1 MIKTIMFAG
10 IAASVLALNVQTAS
24 AQATPVYSSPAQ
36 ARTSNDALSTPRL
49 NRVIRERRG
58 FEPFAAAPRAYGY
71 QVNQPTT
78 YDWHVRDVSA
88 Y

>member
-1 MIKTIMFAG
+1 MVKTVMFAAV
-10 IAASVLALNVQTAS
+10 AASVLALNVQTAS
-24 AQATPVYSSPAQ
+24 AQAAPVYGSPAQ

-58 FEPFAAAPRAYGY
+58 FEPFAAAPRGY
-71 QVNQPTT
+71 QVNQSTT
-78 YDWHVRDVSA
+78 YDWHVRDVSP